1 MPPPAH
7 EERALARAHGQRA
20 VILLEGLGAFGVHLQ
35 VILQRDIVFQGLDRF
50 RRVEGHLAVLEQL
63 AAVAPQDVHPHR
75 DVLGGLRRVV
85 HADADA
91 FLVLDDL
98 RHLGELVPGLR
109 HREPVLL
116 QQVLAVEH
124 ELGVAAQR
132 QAVDHAA
139 IGDPELV
146 RGVVAVERDLVLR
159 HHLVDGHE
167 QILQPRPP
175 VVLVVDEVGVGVARH
190 LDGEYF
196 LEKVAEGNEL
206 ELDLDS
212 RQVGELLQPC
222 FVALILAGHR
232 GQIGEFGPGIGLA
245 RLEAVGQRV
254 GRVRKGRT
262 AGEPGRERARQQGA
276 HQRPSGCSHGLLRQ
290 MLFRQPDGSQTRL
303 YPAHEGDPPS
313 ESLRPGC
320 RPGVS
325 CTLSQRSLAFFACVC
340 NFLAKGLSG
349 AGAAGTG
356 RSRQGTGG

>member
-7 EERALARAHGQRA
+7 EERALARAHRQRA
-20 VILLEGLGAFGVHLQ
+20 VILLEGFGAFRVHLQ
-35 VILQRDIVFQGLDRF
+35 VVLQRDIVFQSLDRLW
-50 RRVEGHLAVLEQL
+50 RVERHLAVPEQL

-91 FLVLDDL
+91 FLLLDDL
-98 RHLGELVPGLR
+98 CHLGELVPSLR
-109 HREPVLL
+109 HCKPVLL

-139 IGDPELV
+139 IGHPKLV
-146 RGVVAVERDLVLR
+146 GGVVAVQRDLVLC
-159 HHLVDGHE
+159 HHLVDGRE

-175 VVLVVDEVGVGVARH
+175 VVLVVDEVGLGVARH
-190 LDGEYF
+190 LDGEDL
-196 LEKVAEGNEL
+196 LEKIAKGNEF
-206 ELDLDS
+206 EFDLDS

-232 GQIGEFGPGIGLA
+232 GQIGELGPGIGLA
-245 RLEAVGQRV
+245 RLEAVGQHV

-262 AGEPGRERARQQGA
+262 AGDPGRERARQQGA

-290 MLFRQPDGSQTRL
+290 MLFRQPDGFPDSTI
-303 YPAHEGDPPS
+303 
-313 ESLRPGC
+313 PG
-320 RPGVS
+320 P
-325 CTLSQRSLAFFACVC
+325 
-340 NFLAKGLSG
+340 
-349 AGAAGTG
+349 
-356 RSRQGTGG
+356 